1 MVECHLAKVKVAG
14 SNPVSRS
21 TPSLPLCRNS
31 GRRSQVVRQ
40 GSAKPL
46 FIGSIPIAASILLW
60 MGTVQAAPPSGGG
73 GPPLYD
79 EVTPASEL
87 ITLPTG
93 TGDGFLTIRASRQGV
108 RLWGCPLVVLLYS
121 GPLAPGQSERN
132 DGRYSLVTIPRNPSQ
147 ESQFLAREVWP
158 AVGSPFMAVGGF
170 RGLEP
175 GEILPPD
182 DPRLEILERNLL
194 RAAWYPVALDLGL
207 AGGAVRPRSGTS
219 GASFRRLV
227 EKVIL
232 EEERNGFLHESQH
245 ALDEAWKV
253 YPDRF
258 QRVVGEPAVAEQRA
272 ILAALAHS
280 GVPHYALYQV
290 VRQYRQRLPLYEP
303 AMAAVLPALVAEIQ
317 KDPESFG
324 GVRLKRNLMLQF
336 PRLHSQDLRELAARA
351 MATQFAAA
359 DQAAGYNLEY
369 RGQNDTAHD
378 LVVGGFRDEVRPE
391 DLPETGG
398 DGEPVAAWQIQGSQV
413 VTHGVHVYLSEHGIR
428 PAQADTLG
436 LAVGEQGYVA
446 LLMRAQGGPWSLE
459 LRGGLFQEGKTRSGR
474 LPVQV
479 LAGDGRVIAMTPAA
493 VEGTFVGR
501 IEADAAIDG
510 ILRIIVR
517 GRPGGGVPAFLVGFR
532 LLSLAA
538 P

>member
-1 MVECHLAKVKVAG
+1 M
-14 SNPVSRS
+14 
-21 TPSLPLCRNS
+21 
-31 GRRSQVVRQ
+31 VRQ

-60 MGTVQAAPPSGGG
+60 AGPVQAATPDVGG

-87 ITLPTG
+87 ISLPTG
-93 TGDGFLTIRASRQGV
+93 TGDAFLTIRASRREV

-121 GPLAPGQSERN
+121 GPLAPGQSEHN
-132 DGRYSLVTIPRNPSQ
+132 DGRYSLVTIPRNPSR
-147 ESQFLAREVWP
+147 ESQFLAQEVWP
-158 AVGSPFMAVGGF
+158 AMDSPFMAAGGF

-194 RAAWYPVALDLGL
+194 RAAWYPLALDLGL
-207 AGGAVRPRSGTS
+207 VGAARPPRGHSY
-219 GASFRRLV
+219 ASFRRLR

-258 QRVVGEPAVAEQRA
+258 KRVVRDPVIAEWRA

-280 GVPHYALYQV
+280 GAPHYELYQA
-290 VRQYRQRLPLYEP
+290 VRQYRQRLPLYED
-303 AMAAVLPALVAEIQ
+303 AMATLLPGLVAEIQ

-324 GVRLKRNLMLQF
+324 GMQLKRNLMLQL

-351 MATQFAAA
+351 MGTQFAAG
-359 DQAAGYNLEY
+359 DQAAGYHLEY
-369 RGQNDTAHD
+369 KGHKDTARD
-378 LVVGGFRDEVRPE
+378 LLVGGIRNVVRPE

-413 VTHGVHVYLSEHGIR
+413 VTHGVHVYLSGHGIR
-428 PAQADTLG
+428 PAQAETMG
-436 LAVGEQGYVA
+436 LALEEQGYVA
-446 LLMRAQGGPWSLE
+446 LLIRAQGGPWRLE
-459 LRGGLFQEGKTRSGR
+459 LSGGLFQEGETQGER
-474 LPVQV
+474 LPVRV
-479 LAGDGRVIAMTPAA
+479 LAGEGRVIAMVPAA
-493 VEGTFVGR
+493 AEGTFVGR
-501 IEADAAIDG
+501 IEAEAASDG

-517 GRPGGGVPAFLVGFR
+517 GEARGGVPAFLVGFR
-532 LLSLAA
+532 LLSLAVR
-538 P
+538 